1 MPDGMKLN
9 PFPVIN
15 AKGLLHPWSIHRVN
29 LSVLPILDVKAKQL
43 KKWLDP
49 HVGSMMSTRERSL
62 RKENGNDTLT
72 SVKDTLTSVKD
83 TLQSIFVR
91 ASGIQG
97 GSVQRLF
104 AFRDNKTNNCDAI
117 LFIDELRFDLASHTI
132 ICDAYV
138 LPLTEA
144 LRTQNE
150 HSFGTLLNQ
159 TGIISLAV
167 SDDEMRAWKQ
177 LLPSFV
183 ERCRTSWSHGANCEY
198 TTAQGRIPL
207 TEDVGADPLCSCGR
221 GQDVEGMFKVE
232 LWKEFAPYVTRAALS
247 PLFAVSY
254 LETVGRDP
262 DAHKCSVCR
271 GRGKPKIKAC
281 AKCKKVRY
289 CSAECQKKDWKA
301 HKPKCE
307 A

>member
-9 PFPVIN
+9 PYPVIN
-15 AKGLLHPWSIHRVN
+15 AKGLLNPWSIHRVN
-29 LSVLPILDVKAKQL
+29 LSILPILDVKAKQL

-62 RKENGNDTLT
+62 RKEHGNDTLT
-72 SVKDTLTSVKD
+72 SVKG

-91 ASGIQG
+91 ASGIEG

-117 LFIDELRFDLASHTI
+117 LFINELRFDLASHTM
-132 ICDAYV
+132 ICDAYI
-138 LPLTEA
+138 LPLTETLLA
-144 LRTQNE
+144 KNE
-150 HSFGTLLNQ
+150 RSFGTLINQ
-159 TGIISLAV
+159 VGMIDLAV
-167 SDDEMRAWKQ
+167 SDGEMQAWKQ
-177 LLPSFV
+177 LLPAFV
-183 ERCRTSWSHGANCEY
+183 ERCRSSWSHGANCEY
-198 TTAQGRIPL
+198 MAQGHIPL
-207 TEDVGADPLCSCGR
+207 TEDVEADPLCSCGR
-221 GQDVEGMFKVE
+221 GKDVEGMYKVE
-232 LWKEFAPYVTRAALS
+232 LWKEFAPYVTQVALS

-271 GRGKPKIKAC
+271 GRGKPKIKVC
-281 AKCKKVRY
+281 ASCKKVRY
-289 CSAECQKKDWKA
+289 CSAECQKGDWKA
-301 HKPKCE
+301 HKPKCR